1 MHRDSLDVSLHDAD
15 LLDEV
20 HLMTDVVIAAQDF
33 SRHLTTAEIDEVLG
47 ISAQRVPAPRTGS
60 PRVDQRLVE

>member
-20 HLMTDVVIAAQDF
+20 HLMTDVVIAVQAF
-33 SRHLTTAEIDEVLG
+33 SRQLTTAEVDEVLG
-47 ISAQRVPAPRTGS
+47 VSAQRVPGPRNGTS
-60 PRVDQRLVE
+60 PVP

>member
-20 HLMTDVVIAAQDF
+20 HLMTDVVIAAQGF
-33 SRHLTTAEIDEVLG
+33 SRQLTTAEVDEVLG
-47 ISAQRVPAPRTGS
+47 ISAQRVPVPRDGS
-60 PRVDQRLVE
+60 PLAE

>member
-1 MHRDSLDVSLHDAD
+1 MHGHRDSLDVNLHDAD

-33 SRHLTTAEIDEVLG
+33 SRQLTTAEIDEVLG
-47 ISAQRVPAPRTGS
+47 ISAQRVPAPRDGS
-60 PRVDQRLVE
+60 PLVD

>member
-1 MHRDSLDVSLHDAD
+1 MYGHRDSLDVNLHDAD

-33 SRHLTTAEIDEVLG
+33 SRQLTTAEIDEVLG
-47 ISAQRVPAPRTGS
+47 ISAQRVPAPRDGS
-60 PRVDQRLVE
+60 PFVD